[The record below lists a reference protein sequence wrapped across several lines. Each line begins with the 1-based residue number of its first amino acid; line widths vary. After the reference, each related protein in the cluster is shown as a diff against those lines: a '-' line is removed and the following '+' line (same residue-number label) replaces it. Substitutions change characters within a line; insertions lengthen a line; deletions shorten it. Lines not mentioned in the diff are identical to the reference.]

1 MPIFARGDARKREAA
16 APGLETR
23 VLVGAD
29 QGTRSLHIEEV
40 TVAPDA
46 RIPRC
51 VNPNTEVAIIVEEGR
66 LDAQLGR
73 ERITIGPGHT
83 VLAPAGTAHGF
94 LNRYAEPARVL
105 LVYPTHQVEQVPV
118 SVAGATLGFP
128 SEQGLSGYRSPQD
141 RPLGDK
147 G

>member
-1 MPIFARGDARKREAA
+1 VE
-16 APGLETR
+16 
-23 VLVGAD
+23 
-29 QGTRSLHIEEV
+29 
-40 TVAPDA
+40 PDA

-73 ERITIGPGHT
+73 ERFTTGSGHP

-94 LNRYAEPARVL
+94 LIRYAEPARVL

-118 SVAGATLGFP
+118 SVAGATLGFS

>member
-1 MPIFARGDARKREAA
+1 MPIFARGDARTREAPV
-16 APGLETR
+16 PGLETR
-23 VLVGAD
+23 VLVGAA
-29 QGTRSLHIEEV
+29 QGTRSMHIEEV

-51 VNPNTEVAIIVEEGR
+51 VSPNTEVAIIVEEGR

-94 LNRYAEPARVL
+94 LNRYAE
-105 LVYPTHQVEQVPV
+105 
-118 SVAGATLGFP
+118 
-128 SEQGLSGYRSPQD
+128 
-141 RPLGDK
+141 
-147 G
+147 